1 MTHLDGV
8 SRGRLSASY
17 EIGIARTE
25 GDVEAAYRVRHAV
38 FVEEAGALGHLI
50 TTAGIEAVDVDRYAT
65 HLVARDHGRVIGTVR
80 VQEPTP
86 ALADGR
92 RPIFGMTG
100 EEHYDYTPLREA
112 GLRFVEVARSS
123 VLRAYRNP
131 RVISD
136 LWKAAVL
143 FANRRGKDHFIGVVH
158 INFTD
163 SLDDAR
169 IVHAKLARDGAL
181 HPRFNLSSR
190 SKAPPPARAEH
201 PALSDAERAAPES
214 VSLPSLFTLFRR
226 IGLRACGAPVF
237 MADTRRVGLAM
248 LAGPDTFPPA
258 TQRFFAAPDSAIRI
272 D

>member
-1 MTHLDGV
+1 VNLSA
-8 SRGRLSASY
+8 SRERLSASY

-25 GDVEAAYRVRHAV
+25 RDVEAASRVRHAV
-38 FVEEAGALGHLI
+38 FVEEAGALGHLV
-50 TTAGIEAVDVDRYAT
+50 TTAGIETVDVDRHAT

-92 RPIFGMTG
+92 RPIFGMAG
-100 EEHYDYTPLREA
+100 EEHYDYAPLRDA
-112 GLRFVEVARSS
+112 GLRFVEIGRSA
-123 VLRAYRNP
+123 VLRAHRSP
-131 RVISD
+131 RVIAD

-143 FANRRGKDHFIGVVH
+143 LANRRGKDHFIGVVH

-181 HPRFNLSSR
+181 HPRFDLRSR
-190 SKAPPPARAEH
+190 SKASPPERAEY
-201 PALSDAERAAPES
+201 PILSDAERAAPES

-226 IGLRACGAPVF
+226 IGLRACSAPVF
-237 MADTRRVGLAM
+237 MADTRRVGLGM
-248 LAGPDTFPPA
+248 LAGPDTFPPE
-258 TQRFFAAPDSAIRI
+258 TKRFFATPDPAIRL